1 MLLVKEMVPA
11 LIIIAPLVIFDI
23 VVVWACIKA
32 DSVTVHHGEWIKEC
46 QNRCRC
52 SRCGLGRNTETQ
64 LGWNFCPNCGAK
76 MEANENGR

>member
-32 DSVTVHHGEWIKEC
+32 DF
-46 QNRCRC
+46 
-52 SRCGLGRNTETQ
+52 ET
-64 LGWNFCPNCGAK
+64 GYK
-76 MEANENGR
+76 NGGVKDEK